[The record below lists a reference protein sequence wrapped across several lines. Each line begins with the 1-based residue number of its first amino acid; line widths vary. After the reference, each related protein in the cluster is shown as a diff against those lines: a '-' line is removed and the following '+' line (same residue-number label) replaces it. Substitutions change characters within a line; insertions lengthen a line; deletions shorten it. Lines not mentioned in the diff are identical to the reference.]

1 MKSHLLYRS
10 DTDKR
15 TALDQGFR
23 DLLLVLLGKPQETLV
38 WETFLTRCIATCR
51 REMANVTLPVVLLGD
66 IFDSLTLDQCE
77 QLFTFVENGVST
89 WKEDMFFAA
98 CKNNLLR
105 MCNGEHIL
113 SRKC

>member
-1 MKSHLLYRS
+1 MKSYLLYRS

-23 DLLLVLLGKPQETLV
+23 DLLIVLLGKPQETLV
-38 WETFLTRCIATCR
+38 WELFLTRCIETCR

-113 SRKC
+113 